1 MYASTQSSRPA
12 WGAVFSMALGV
23 FALVTSEFLPSS
35 LLTPMAAGMG
45 VTEGGAGQAV
55 TVTAFVALFASLLV
69 STVMHRVDRRAVFLA
84 FSALLVVSDLLVAV
98 APNVSVLLAARI
110 LLGIAIGGFWTMS
123 TAAVMRLVPE
133 SDIPRALSIVF
144 SGVAAA
150 TIVAAPVG
158 SYLGAIIGWRLVFL
172 VGAALGL
179 VALVTQAAT
188 LPRMAPR
195 SATNLGTL
203 LAVMRRPGIGI
214 GVVAAG
220 LVFAGHF
227 AFFTYLRPFLEDV
240 TGVGISGVSGMLL
253 VFGVANFLGS
263 AMGSWVI
270 KWGLSRTL
278 ITMPLIMGMLGIGLA
293 GLGGSQWG
301 AVTMI
306 AAWGMVFGIVP
317 MSWSTWVADAVP
329 DEAEAAGGL
338 IVAAIQTGIAAGA
351 AVGGAIVDAS
361 GVSTVFVA
369 GSVVLLAAMLL
380 AWIAT
385 RPRSVHVASVVQAK
399 KASLADTCSQ
409 FLSTPQESIRETN

>member
-1 MYASTQSSRPA
+1 
-12 WGAVFSMALGV
+12 
-23 FALVTSEFLPSS
+23 
-35 LLTPMAAGMG
+35 
-45 VTEGGAGQAV
+45 
-55 TVTAFVALFASLLV
+55 
-69 STVMHRVDRRAVFLA
+69 
-84 FSALLVVSDLLVAV
+84 
-98 APNVSVLLAARI
+98 
-110 LLGIAIGGFWTMS
+110 
-123 TAAVMRLVPE
+123 
-133 SDIPRALSIVF
+133 
-144 SGVAAA
+144 
-150 TIVAAPVG
+150 
-158 SYLGAIIGWRLVFL
+158 
-172 VGAALGL
+172 
-179 VALVTQAAT
+179 
-188 LPRMAPR
+188 
-195 SATNLGTL
+195 
-203 LAVMRRPGIGI
+203 
-214 GVVAAG
+214 
-220 LVFAGHF
+220 
-227 AFFTYLRPFLEDV
+227 
-240 TGVGISGVSGMLL
+240 ISGVSGMLL

-399 KASLADTCSQ
+399 K
-409 FLSTPQESIRETN
+409 